1 MAAVTGCYYLRLN
14 IDKTRGFTYSEFVG
28 KYMRF
33 IITVVFIAVLGMMT
47 ACGKGSTVAPTPT
60 VTGPQSQTL
69 VSGDISVSA
78 QTNFDYAFTVTAAMK
93 QVNVNGKFNTFGG
106 APNHIEVYI
115 MDDSTYTNWLK
126 KRTVHILFD
135 SGLMSSGTV
144 DQAITVPGK
153 YHLIFTNYAPA
164 TLAAAQQV
172 HTQVILNWVY

>member
-1 MAAVTGCYYLRLN
+1 MTLN
-14 IDKTRGFTYSEFVG
+14 IDKTCGFTYSGFVG
-28 KYMRF
+28 KYVRV
-33 IITVVFIAVLGMMT
+33 IITFLFVAVLSMIT
-47 ACGKGSTVAPTPT
+47 ACGSSSTVTPTPT

-93 QVNVNGKFNTFGG
+93 QVNVSGKFNTFGG

-126 KRTVHILFD
+126 NRIVHILFD
-135 SGLMSSGTV
+135 SGMLSSGTV

-164 TLAAAQQV
+164 TLTAAQQV
-172 HTQVILNWVY
+172 HTQVTLNWIY